1 MEKQLIKNQIA
12 LFNLLGALAEK
23 LTGQTPSVFVEQED
37 GSLVKITPTTS
48 FVTWA
53 QVESIKRDEQKRLL
67 NYLKVLNKSEP
78 KASLAATIDLI
89 EATDPEKY
97 GDS

>member
-1 MEKQLIKNQIA
+1 MEKQVIKNQVA

-37 GSLVKITPTTS
+37 GSLVKVTPTMP

-53 QVESIKRDEQKRLL
+53 GS
-67 NYLKVLNKSEP
+67 
-78 KASLAATIDLI
+78 
-89 EATDPEKY
+89 
-97 GDS
+97 